1 MPDTLNEALRKEDL
15 KKELTSLPEKI
26 REAEKN
32 HEIDILPDITIQR
45 YHNDRFTIKCKDS
58 SDKPF
63 SLTFFDSDLRTVQC
77 YENKLPINPYDK
89 KNTSTL
95 DTTILMFYFKDGSNI
110 QLNVAQNYDNIYRE
124 LYTCDVV

>member
-1 MPDTLNEALRKEDL
+1 MIDTLNEALKKEEM
-15 KKELTSLPEKI
+15 KKELTIPEKI
-26 REAEKN
+26 KVAEKN

-58 SDKPF
+58 DGKPF

-77 YENKLPINPYDK
+77 YENKLPLDPHVRNAL
-89 KNTSTL
+89 TL
-95 DTTILMFYFKDGSNI
+95 DTTILMFYFKDGSNM